1 MGLLKN
7 NIVIGIVALIIVAVG
22 GYFYLSRAPATE
34 DLLVSETVDGSTVGR
49 ELLASLI
56 TLKSL
61 KFDKGLFDDS
71 TFKSFL
77 DFSIEIPDEPFGRP
91 NPFYPIGA
99 DAGAP
104 TPDKTE
110 GGGGQ

>member
-1 MGLLKN
+1 MGFLKN
-7 NIVIGIVALIIVAVG
+7 NIVIGILALIIVSVG
-22 GYFYLSRAPATE
+22 GFFYLSRTPEVE

-61 KFDKGLFDDS
+61 KFDKELFEDG

-91 NPFYPIGA
+91 NPFYPIGS
-99 DAGAP
+99 DAGVVV
-104 TPDKTE
+104 PDKPE
-110 GGGGQ
+110 GDVGE